1 MIVTLRFFS
10 VLREAFGAGV
20 VEVELEAG
28 TTGAELIELLAV
40 NNEEVEKLQSVIRL
54 AVNDDYIDPTSLLSV
69 GDDIAVIT
77 PVSGG

>member
-20 VEVELEAG
+20 VEVELDPG
-28 TTGAELIELLAV
+28 TTGEELVAMLAAS
-40 NNEEVEKLQSVIRL
+40 NEEVEKLHSVIRL
-54 AVNDDYIDPTSLLSV
+54 AINDEYVDPETALND
-69 GDDIAVIT
+69 GDDVAVIT

>member
-1 MIVTLRFFS
+1 
-10 VLREAFGAGV
+10 

-54 AVNDDYIDPTSLLSV
+54 AVNDDYIDPTSLLSD

>member
-20 VEVELEAG
+20 VEVELDPE
-28 TTGAELIELLAV
+28 TTGEELIAMLAAS
-40 NNEEVEKLQSVIRL
+40 NEEVEKLHSVIRL
-54 AVNDDYIDPTSLLSV
+54 AINDEYVDLETALND
-69 GDDIAVIT
+69 GDDVAVIT

>member
-54 AVNDDYIDPTSLLSV
+54 AVNDDYIDPTSLLSD

>member
-54 AVNDDYIDPTSLLSV
+54 AVNDDYIHPTSLLSD

>member
-20 VEVELEAG
+20 VEVELDPG
-28 TTGAELIELLAV
+28 TTGSELIDMLAAS
-40 NNEEVEKLQSVIRL
+40 NEEVERLQSVIRL
-54 AVNDDYIDPTSLLSV
+54 AINDEYMEPETALND